1 MIKIIFSLFL
11 VVIVRKKTPSMN
23 VVFVPGNDPSP
34 PVKKKSVYSADGQ
47 QDKNF
52 PVGTVGGHCFAA
64 PSQVNY
70 IIKYCI

>member
-1 MIKIIFSLFL
+1 MLFSFQEMTRPLL
-11 VVIVRKKTPSMN
+11 SKT
-23 VVFVPGNDPSP
+23 
-34 PVKKKSVYSADGQ
+34 KRVYSADGQ

-70 IIKYCI
+70 IIKIILYLDSHSEKI

>member
-1 MIKIIFSLFL
+1 MLFSFQEMTRPLL
-11 VVIVRKKTPSMN
+11 S
-23 VVFVPGNDPSP
+23 
-34 PVKKKSVYSADGQ
+34 KKKSVYSADGQ

-70 IIKYCI
+70 IIKINTVFR

>member
-1 MIKIIFSLFL
+1 MLFSFQEMTHPLL
-11 VVIVRKKTPSMN
+11 SKT
-23 VVFVPGNDPSP
+23 
-34 PVKKKSVYSADGQ
+34 KQVYSADGQ